1 MFLLI
6 PVNAKERDAMVTMI
20 GERATWALV
29 EADGGGV
36 VDVSFY
42 EDRNA
47 IEEFI
52 EAVVVKDKNDD
63 VAPFFEES
71 IPVLQTPVPMAID
84 DIVEAFNF
92 RELYEVPIRF

>member
-6 PVNAKERDAMVTMI
+6 PVDSEERDASITMI
-20 GERATWALV
+20 HERKMWALV

-36 VDVSFY
+36 VDVTFY
-42 EDRNA
+42 ENRDD
-47 IEEFI
+47 IKEFL
-52 EAVVVKDKNDD
+52 EAVIVKDKNDD

-71 IPVLQTPVPMAID
+71 IPVLETPMPMDID
-84 DIVEAFNF
+84 SIVEAFMF

>member
-6 PVNAKERDAMVTMI
+6 PVDAQERDAAIAMI
-20 GERATWALV
+20 ADAKCWALV

-36 VDVSFY
+36 VDVTFY
-42 EDRNA
+42 DDREA
-47 IEEFI
+47 VEEFI

-71 IPVLQTPVPMAID
+71 IPVLQAPYPMDID
-84 DIVEAFNF
+84 EIVEAFMF

>member
-6 PVNAKERDAMVTMI
+6 PVDSEERDASITLI
-20 GERATWALV
+20 GERKKWALV

-36 VDVSFY
+36 VDVTFY
-42 EDRNA
+42 DNRDD

-52 EAVVVKDKNDD
+52 EAAVVRDKNDD

-71 IPVLQTPVPMAID
+71 IPVLETPAPMNID
-84 DIVEAFNF
+84 DIVEAFMF
-92 RELYEVPIRF
+92 RELFEVPIRF

>member
-6 PVNAKERDAMVTMI
+6 PVDEEARDASVAMI
-20 GERATWALV
+20 ADLKKWALV

-36 VDVSFY
+36 VDVTFY
-42 EDRNA
+42 DDRDA

-52 EAVVVKDKNDD
+52 EAVVVKSKNDD

-71 IPVLQTPVPMAID
+71 IPVLETPAPMDID
-84 DIVEAFNF
+84 DIVEAFMF
-92 RELYEVPIRF
+92 RELFEVPIRF

>member
-6 PVNAKERDAMVTMI
+6 PVDSRERDASIAMI
-20 GERATWALV
+20 AEAKTWALV

-36 VDVSFY
+36 VDVTFY
-42 EDRNA
+42 DNREE

-52 EAVVVKDKNDD
+52 EAVVVKSKNDD
-63 VAPFFEES
+63 VAQFFEES
-71 IPVLQTPVPMAID
+71 IPVLETPAPMDID
-84 DIVEAFNF
+84 DIVEAFMF

>member
-6 PVNAKERDAMVTMI
+6 PVDEEARDASVAMI
-20 GERATWALV
+20 ADLKKWALV

-36 VDVSFY
+36 VDVTFY
-42 EDRNA
+42 DDRNA

-52 EAVVVKDKNDD
+52 EAVVVKSKNDD

-71 IPVLQTPVPMAID
+71 IPVLETPAPMDID
-84 DIVEAFNF
+84 DVVEAFMF
-92 RELYEVPIRF
+92 RELFEVPIRF

>member
-1 MFLLI
+1 MFILI
-6 PVNAKERDAMVTMI
+6 PVDAKERDAHVTMI
-20 GERATWALV
+20 ADAKSWALV

-36 VDVSFY
+36 VDVTFY
-42 EDRNA
+42 DDREA

-52 EAVVVKDKNDD
+52 EAVVVRDKNDE

-71 IPVLQTPVPMAID
+71 IPVLETPAPMDID
-84 DIVEAFNF
+84 DIVEAFMF

>member
-6 PVNAKERDAMVTMI
+6 PVDEEARDASVAMI
-20 GERATWALV
+20 ADLKKWALV

-36 VDVSFY
+36 VDVTFY
-42 EDRNA
+42 DDRDA

-52 EAVVVKDKNDD
+52 EAVVVKSKNDD

-71 IPVLQTPVPMAID
+71 IPVLETPAPMDID
-84 DIVEAFNF
+84 DVVEAFMF
-92 RELYEVPIRF
+92 RELFEVPIRF

>member
-6 PVNAKERDAMVTMI
+6 PVDSEERDASVAMI
-20 GERATWALV
+20 HERASWALV

-36 VDVSFY
+36 VDVTFY
-42 EDRNA
+42 DNRDE

-52 EAVVVKDKNDD
+52 EAVVVKTKNDD

-71 IPVLQTPVPMAID
+71 IPVLETPAPMDID
-84 DIVEAFNF
+84 EIVEAFIF
-92 RELYEVPIRF
+92 RELFEVPIRF

>member
-1 MFLLI
+1 MI
-6 PVNAKERDAMVTMI
+6 SEAKS
-20 GERATWALV
+20 WALV

-36 VDVSFY
+36 VDVTFY
-42 EDRNA
+42 DNRED

-52 EAVVVKDKNDD
+52 EAVIVKSKNDD

-71 IPVLQTPVPMAID
+71 IPVLETPAPMDID
-84 DIVEAFNF
+84 DIVEAFMF

>member
-6 PVNAKERDAMVTMI
+6 PVDEEARDASVAMI
-20 GERATWALV
+20 ADLKKWALV

-36 VDVSFY
+36 VDVTFY
-42 EDRNA
+42 DDRDA

-52 EAVVVKDKNDD
+52 EAVVVKSKNDD

-71 IPVLQTPVPMAID
+71 IPVLETPAPMDID
-84 DIVEAFNF
+84 DIVEAFMF
-92 RELYEVPIRF
+92 RELFEVPIQF

>member
-6 PVNAKERDAMVTMI
+6 PVDQEARDASVTMI
-20 GERATWALV
+20 ADLKKWALV

-36 VDVSFY
+36 VDVTFY
-42 EDRNA
+42 DDRDA

-52 EAVVVKDKNDD
+52 EAVVVKSKNDD

-71 IPVLQTPVPMAID
+71 IPVLETPAPMDID
-84 DIVEAFNF
+84 DIVEAFMF